1 MHCVNSDLNY
11 VNYDLN
17 DLIIYYVITYVI
29 Y

>member
-1 MHCVNSDLNY
+1 MHGVNSDLNY

-17 DLIIYYVITYVI
+17 DFIIYHIITYVI